1 MKVKQLMPGQ
11 VEGQQCGGKI
21 CYKTKA
27 AALKAMKSAREKR
40 RTRKAHVERRVYRC
54 PYCRFWHV
62 TSLSIEK
69 GKEFGSQARERREV
83 MQGIRDTLSG
93 SLPADEAFEVLAR
106 MNEDR
111 LAGKGMSSVDS
122 YIAESLSEELKKTEE
137 SKKMG
142 ESSTREDPKGIGES
156 AQLSTKED
164 LKGIG
169 ESAQPATREAP
180 KGIGESAQ
188 PATREAPKG
197 IGESAQP
204 ATREAPKGITPFD
217 SNNSTLDRNNHSSD
231 GNNKLL
237 DTNND
242 ERTDNMSDAVPSPA
256 DVARKHAVVYTSK
269 DIRST
274 VKRVPVPGGV
284 LLILPKSVVVMP
296 SEKSKALRHLGIVE
310 EL

>member
-54 PYCRFWHV
+54 SYCRFWHV

-122 YIAESLSEELKKTEE
+122 YIAESLSEEPKKTEE

-156 AQLSTKED
+156 AQ
-164 LKGIG
+164 
-169 ESAQPATREAP
+169 PATREAH
-180 KGIGESAQ
+180 
-188 PATREAPKG
+188 
-197 IGESAQP
+197 
-204 ATREAPKGITPFD
+204 KGITPFD
-217 SNNSTLDRNNHSSD
+217 SNNSTLDRNNYSSD

-237 DTNND
+237 DTNNG
-242 ERTDNMSDAVPSPA
+242 ERIDNMSDAVPSPA

-284 LLILPKSVVVMP
+284 LLILPKNVVVMP
-296 SEKSKALRHLGIVE
+296 SEKSKALCHLGIVE

>member
-1 MKVKQLMPGQ
+1 MKGKQLMPGQ
-11 VEGQQCGGKI
+11 VEDQQCGGKK

-40 RTRKAHVERRVYRC
+40 RTRKAHVERRVYKC
-54 PYCRFWHV
+54 PYCHFWHV

-83 MQGIRDTLSG
+83 MRGIRDTLSG

-122 YIAESLSEELKKTEE
+122 YIAESLSEEP
-137 SKKMG
+137 KKMG
-142 ESSTREDPKGIGES
+142 EPKNMGEPKGIGES
-156 AQLSTKED
+156 STEEDLKKMGELAQPTTREDPKKMEEPTQPATKED
-164 LKGIG
+164 
-169 ESAQPATREAP
+169 
-180 KGIGESAQ
+180 
-188 PATREAPKG
+188 
-197 IGESAQP
+197 
-204 ATREAPKGITPFD
+204 PKGITPCD

-269 DIRST
+269 DIRSS

-284 LLILPKSVVVMP
+284 LLILPKNAVVMSP
-296 SEKSKALRHLGIVE
+296 EKSKALRSLGIVE
-310 EL
+310 EVK

>member
-122 YIAESLSEELKKTEE
+122 YIAESLSEEPKKMEE

-142 ESSTREDPKGIGES
+142 ES
-156 AQLSTKED
+156 STKED

-204 ATREAPKGITPFD
+204 ATREALKGITPFD

>member
-1 MKVKQLMPGQ
+1 MKGKQLMPGQ
-11 VEGQQCGGKI
+11 VEGRQCGGKI
-21 CYKTKA
+21 CYKNKA

-40 RTRKAHVERRVYRC
+40 KTRKAHVERRVYKC
-54 PYCRFWHV
+54 PSCHFWHV

-83 MQGIRDTLSG
+83 MQGIRNTLSG

-111 LAGKGMSSVDS
+111 LAGKGMSSADS
-122 YIAESLSEELKKTEE
+122 YIIE
-137 SKKMG
+137 SKG
-142 ESSTREDPKGIGES
+142 EDPKKVGES
-156 AQLSTKED
+156 TQPATKED
-164 LKGIG
+164 
-169 ESAQPATREAP
+169 
-180 KGIGESAQ
+180 
-188 PATREAPKG
+188 
-197 IGESAQP
+197 
-204 ATREAPKGITPFD
+204 PKGITPFD

-231 GNNKLL
+231 GDNELL

-256 DVARKHAVVYTSK
+256 DVARKHAVVYTSR

-284 LLILPKSVVVMP
+284 LLILPKNAVVMSP
-296 SEKSKALRHLGIVE
+296 EKSKALRSLGIVE
-310 EL
+310 EVK

>member
-93 SLPADEAFEVLAR
+93 SLSADEAFEVLAR

-122 YIAESLSEELKKTEE
+122 YIAESLSEEPKKTEE

-164 LKGIG
+164 
-169 ESAQPATREAP
+169 
-180 KGIGESAQ
+180 
-188 PATREAPKG
+188 
-197 IGESAQP
+197 
-204 ATREAPKGITPFD
+204 PKGITPFD

-284 LLILPKSVVVMP
+284 LLILPKNVVVMP

>member
-40 RTRKAHVERRVYRC
+40 KTRKAHVERRVYRC

-122 YIAESLSEELKKTEE
+122 YIAESLSEEPKKTEE

-142 ESSTREDPKGIGES
+142 ESSTREDHKGIGES

-188 PATREAPKG
+188 PSTKEDL
-197 IGESAQP
+197 
-204 ATREAPKGITPFD
+204 KGITPFD

-237 DTNND
+237 DMNND
-242 ERTDNMSDAVPSPA
+242 ERIDNMSDAVPSPA

-284 LLILPKSVVVMP
+284 LLILPKNVVVMP

>member
-93 SLPADEAFEVLAR
+93 SLPVDEAFEVLAR

-122 YIAESLSEELKKTEE
+122 YIVESLSEEPKKTEE

-156 AQLSTKED
+156 AQPSTKED

-169 ESAQPATREAP
+169 ESTQPATREAL
-180 KGIGESAQ
+180 
-188 PATREAPKG
+188 
-197 IGESAQP
+197 
-204 ATREAPKGITPFD
+204 KGITPFD

-284 LLILPKSVVVMP
+284 LLILPKNVVVMP

>member
-40 RTRKAHVERRVYRC
+40 KTRKAHVERRVYKC
-54 PYCRFWHV
+54 PYCHFWHV

-83 MQGIRDTLSG
+83 MQGIRNTLSG

-122 YIAESLSEELKKTEE
+122 YIVESLSEEPKKT
-137 SKKMG
+137 G

-156 AQLSTKED
+156 AQPSTKED
-164 LKGIG
+164 LKGID
-169 ESAQPATREAP
+169 ESSQPATREAL
-180 KGIGESAQ
+180 
-188 PATREAPKG
+188 
-197 IGESAQP
+197 
-204 ATREAPKGITPFD
+204 KGITPFD

-284 LLILPKSVVVMP
+284 LLILPKNVVVMP

>member
-40 RTRKAHVERRVYRC
+40 KTRKAHVERRVYRC

-122 YIAESLSEELKKTEE
+122 YIAESLSEEPKKTEE

-169 ESAQPATREAP
+169 ESAQPATREAL
-180 KGIGESAQ
+180 
-188 PATREAPKG
+188 
-197 IGESAQP
+197 
-204 ATREAPKGITPFD
+204 KGITPFD

-256 DVARKHAVVYTSK
+256 DVARKHVVVYTSK

-284 LLILPKSVVVMP
+284 LLILPKNVVVMSP
-296 SEKSKALRHLGIVE
+296 EKSKALRHLGIVE

>member
-1 MKVKQLMPGQ
+1 MKGKQLMPGQ
-11 VEGQQCGGKI
+11 VEDRQCGGKK

-40 RTRKAHVERRVYRC
+40 KTRKTHVERRVYKC
-54 PYCRFWHV
+54 PYCHFWHV

-122 YIAESLSEELKKTEE
+122 YIAESLSEEP
-137 SKKMG
+137 KKMEEPKGIG
-142 ESSTREDPKGIGES
+142 EYAQPTTKEDPKGI
-156 AQLSTKED
+156 
-164 LKGIG
+164 
-169 ESAQPATREAP
+169 
-180 KGIGESAQ
+180 
-188 PATREAPKG
+188 
-197 IGESAQP
+197 
-204 ATREAPKGITPFD
+204 TPCD

-256 DVARKHAVVYTSK
+256 DVARKHAVVYTSR
-269 DIRST
+269 DIRSS

-284 LLILPKSVVVMP
+284 LLILPKNAVVMSP
-296 SEKSKALRHLGIVE
+296 EKSKALRSLGIVE
-310 EL
+310 EVK

>member
-1 MKVKQLMPGQ
+1 MKGKQLMPGQ
-11 VEGQQCGGKI
+11 VEDQQCGGKK

-40 RTRKAHVERRVYRC
+40 KTRKAHVERRVYKC
-54 PYCRFWHV
+54 PYCHFWHV
-62 TSLSIEK
+62 TSLSLEK
-69 GKEFGSQARERREV
+69 GREFGSQARGRREV

-111 LAGKGMSSVDS
+111 LAGKGMSPVDS
-122 YIAESLSEELKKTEE
+122 YIAESLSEEP
-137 SKKMG
+137 KKMG
-142 ESSTREDPKGIGES
+142 ESKKMEDPKGIT
-156 AQLSTKED
+156 L
-164 LKGIG
+164 
-169 ESAQPATREAP
+169 
-180 KGIGESAQ
+180 
-188 PATREAPKG
+188 
-197 IGESAQP
+197 
-204 ATREAPKGITPFD
+204 FD

-231 GNNKLL
+231 GDNKLL
-237 DTNND
+237 DTDND

-284 LLILPKSVVVMP
+284 LLILPKNAVVMSP
-296 SEKSKALRHLGIVE
+296 EKSKALRSLGIVE
-310 EL
+310 EV

>member
-122 YIAESLSEELKKTEE
+122 YIAESLSEEP
-137 SKKMG
+137 KKMG
-142 ESSTREDPKGIGES
+142 ES
-156 AQLSTKED
+156 STKED

-169 ESAQPATREAP
+169 ESAQSFTREDP
-180 KGIGESAQ
+180 KGIDESTQ
-188 PATREAPKG
+188 PSTKEDL
-197 IGESAQP
+197 
-204 ATREAPKGITPFD
+204 KGITPFD
-217 SNNSTLDRNNHSSD
+217 SNNSTLDRNNHLSD

-242 ERTDNMSDAVPSPA
+242 ERIDNMSDAVPSPA

-284 LLILPKSVVVMP
+284 LLILPKNVVVMP

>member
-40 RTRKAHVERRVYRC
+40 KTRKAHVERRVYKC
-54 PYCRFWHV
+54 PYCHFWHV

-83 MQGIRDTLSG
+83 MQGIRNTLSG

-122 YIAESLSEELKKTEE
+122 YIVESLSEEPKKT
-137 SKKMG
+137 G

-156 AQLSTKED
+156 AQPSTKED
-164 LKGIG
+164 LKGID
-169 ESAQPATREAP
+169 ESSQPATREAL
-180 KGIGESAQ
+180 
-188 PATREAPKG
+188 
-197 IGESAQP
+197 
-204 ATREAPKGITPFD
+204 KGITPFD

>member
-1 MKVKQLMPGQ
+1 M
-11 VEGQQCGGKI
+11 
-21 CYKTKA
+21 
-27 AALKAMKSAREKR
+27 
-40 RTRKAHVERRVYRC
+40 
-54 PYCRFWHV
+54 
-62 TSLSIEK
+62 
-69 GKEFGSQARERREV
+69 
-83 MQGIRDTLSG
+83 
-93 SLPADEAFEVLAR
+93 
-106 MNEDR
+106 
-111 LAGKGMSSVDS
+111 
-122 YIAESLSEELKKTEE
+122 ESLSEEPKKT
-137 SKKMG
+137 G

-156 AQLSTKED
+156 AQPSTKED
-164 LKGIG
+164 LKGID
-169 ESAQPATREAP
+169 ESSQPATREAL
-180 KGIGESAQ
+180 
-188 PATREAPKG
+188 
-197 IGESAQP
+197 
-204 ATREAPKGITPFD
+204 KGITPFD

-284 LLILPKSVVVMP
+284 LLILPKNVVVMP

>member
-122 YIAESLSEELKKTEE
+122 YIAESLSEEPKKTEE

-142 ESSTREDPKGIGES
+142 ESSTRED
-156 AQLSTKED
+156 
-164 LKGIG
+164 
-169 ESAQPATREAP
+169 P

-204 ATREAPKGITPFD
+204 ATREALKGITPFD

-242 ERTDNMSDAVPSPA
+242 ERIDNMSDAVPSPA

-284 LLILPKSVVVMP
+284 LLILPKNVVVMSP
-296 SEKSKALRHLGIVE
+296 EKSKALRHLGIVE

>member
-27 AALKAMKSAREKR
+27 TALKAMKSAREKR

-122 YIAESLSEELKKTEE
+122 YIAESLSEEPKKT
-137 SKKMG
+137 G

-156 AQLSTKED
+156 AQPSTKED
-164 LKGIG
+164 LKGID
-169 ESAQPATREAP
+169 ESSQPATREAL
-180 KGIGESAQ
+180 
-188 PATREAPKG
+188 
-197 IGESAQP
+197 
-204 ATREAPKGITPFD
+204 KGITPFD

-284 LLILPKSVVVMP
+284 LLILPKNVVVMP
-296 SEKSKALRHLGIVE
+296 SEKSKALHHLGIVE

>member
-122 YIAESLSEELKKTEE
+122 YIAESLSEEPKKMEE

-142 ESSTREDPKGIGES
+142 ESSTREDPEGIGES

-188 PATREAPKG
+188 PSTKEDL
-197 IGESAQP
+197 
-204 ATREAPKGITPFD
+204 KGITPFD

-256 DVARKHAVVYTSK
+256 DVARKHAVVYISK

>member
-40 RTRKAHVERRVYRC
+40 KTRKAHVERRVYRC

-169 ESAQPATREAP
+169 ESAQPATREAL
-180 KGIGESAQ
+180 KGIA
-188 PATREAPKG
+188 
-197 IGESAQP
+197 
-204 ATREAPKGITPFD
+204 PFD

-242 ERTDNMSDAVPSPA
+242 ERIDNMSDAVPSPA

>member
-40 RTRKAHVERRVYRC
+40 KTRKAHVERRVYRC

-122 YIAESLSEELKKTEE
+122 YIAESLSEEPKKTEE

-164 LKGIG
+164 L
-169 ESAQPATREAP
+169 
-180 KGIGESAQ
+180 
-188 PATREAPKG
+188 KG

-284 LLILPKSVVVMP
+284 LLILPKNVVVMP

>member
-40 RTRKAHVERRVYRC
+40 KTRKAHVERRVYKC
-54 PYCRFWHV
+54 PYCHFWHV

-83 MQGIRDTLSG
+83 MQGIRNTLSG

-122 YIAESLSEELKKTEE
+122 YIVESLSEEPKKTEE

-142 ESSTREDPKGIGES
+142 ESSTRED
-156 AQLSTKED
+156 L
-164 LKGIG
+164 
-169 ESAQPATREAP
+169 
-180 KGIGESAQ
+180 
-188 PATREAPKG
+188 
-197 IGESAQP
+197 
-204 ATREAPKGITPFD
+204 KGITPFD

-242 ERTDNMSDAVPSPA
+242 ERIDNMSDAVPSPA

-284 LLILPKSVVVMP
+284 LLILPKNVVVMSP
-296 SEKSKALRHLGIVE
+296 EKSKALRHLGIVE

>member
-27 AALKAMKSAREKR
+27 AALKALKSAREKR
-40 RTRKAHVERRVYRC
+40 KTRKAHVERRVYRC

-122 YIAESLSEELKKTEE
+122 YIAESLSEEPKKT
-137 SKKMG
+137 G

-156 AQLSTKED
+156 AQPSTKED
-164 LKGIG
+164 LKGID
-169 ESAQPATREAP
+169 ESSQPATREAL
-180 KGIGESAQ
+180 
-188 PATREAPKG
+188 
-197 IGESAQP
+197 
-204 ATREAPKGITPFD
+204 KGITPFD

-284 LLILPKSVVVMP
+284 LLILPKNVVVMP
-296 SEKSKALRHLGIVE
+296 LEKSKALRHLGIVE

>member
-83 MQGIRDTLSG
+83 RQGIRNTLSG

-122 YIAESLSEELKKTEE
+122 YIAESLSEEP
-137 SKKMG
+137 KKMG

-164 LKGIG
+164 L
-169 ESAQPATREAP
+169 
-180 KGIGESAQ
+180 
-188 PATREAPKG
+188 KG

-242 ERTDNMSDAVPSPA
+242 ERIDNMSDAVPSPA

-284 LLILPKSVVVMP
+284 LLILPKNVVVMSP
-296 SEKSKALRHLGIVE
+296 EKSKALRHLGIVE

>member
-27 AALKAMKSAREKR
+27 TALKAMKSAREKR
-40 RTRKAHVERRVYRC
+40 KTRKAHVERRVYRC

-93 SLPADEAFEVLAR
+93 SLPADEAFEVLAK

-122 YIAESLSEELKKTEE
+122 YIAESLSEEPKKTEE

-188 PATREAPKG
+188 PSTKEDL
-197 IGESAQP
+197 
-204 ATREAPKGITPFD
+204 KGITPFD

-242 ERTDNMSDAVPSPA
+242 ERIDNMSDAVPSPA

-284 LLILPKSVVVMP
+284 LLILPKNVVVMP

>member
-40 RTRKAHVERRVYRC
+40 KTRKAHVERRVYRC

-169 ESAQPATREAP
+169 ESAQPATREAL
-180 KGIGESAQ
+180 KGIA
-188 PATREAPKG
+188 
-197 IGESAQP
+197 
-204 ATREAPKGITPFD
+204 PFD

-242 ERTDNMSDAVPSPA
+242 ERIDNMSDAVPSLA

-284 LLILPKSVVVMP
+284 LLILPKNVVVMP

>member
-40 RTRKAHVERRVYRC
+40 KTRKAHVERRVYRC

-93 SLPADEAFEVLAR
+93 SLPVDEAFEVLAR

-122 YIAESLSEELKKTEE
+122 YIAESLSEEPKKTEE

-188 PATREAPKG
+188 PSTKEDL
-197 IGESAQP
+197 
-204 ATREAPKGITPFD
+204 KGITPFD

-242 ERTDNMSDAVPSPA
+242 ERIDNMSDAVPSPA

-284 LLILPKSVVVMP
+284 LLILPKNVVVMP

>member
-1 MKVKQLMPGQ
+1 MKGKQLMPGQ

-27 AALKAMKSAREKR
+27 TALKAMKSAREKR
-40 RTRKAHVERRVYRC
+40 KTRKAHVERRVYKC
-54 PYCRFWHV
+54 PYCHFWHV

-122 YIAESLSEELKKTEE
+122 YIAESLSEEPKKT
-137 SKKMG
+137 G
-142 ESSTREDPKGIGES
+142 EPSTREDPKGIDES
-156 AQLSTKED
+156 SQPATKED
-164 LKGIG
+164 
-169 ESAQPATREAP
+169 
-180 KGIGESAQ
+180 
-188 PATREAPKG
+188 
-197 IGESAQP
+197 
-204 ATREAPKGITPFD
+204 PKGITPCD

-242 ERTDNMSDAVPSPA
+242 ERADNMSDAVPSPA

-284 LLILPKSVVVMP
+284 LLILPKNAVVMSP
-296 SEKSKALRHLGIVE
+296 EKSKALRSLGIVE
-310 EL
+310 EVK

>member
-93 SLPADEAFEVLAR
+93 SLPADEAFKVLAR

-122 YIAESLSEELKKTEE
+122 YIAESLSEEPKKTEE

-142 ESSTREDPKGIGES
+142 ESSTREDPEGIGES
-156 AQLSTKED
+156 AQLSTKEA

-169 ESAQPATREAP
+169 ESAQPATREAL
-180 KGIGESAQ
+180 
-188 PATREAPKG
+188 
-197 IGESAQP
+197 
-204 ATREAPKGITPFD
+204 KGITPFD

-284 LLILPKSVVVMP
+284 LLILPKNVVVMSP
-296 SEKSKALRHLGIVE
+296 EKSKALRHLGIVE

>member
-1 MKVKQLMPGQ
+1 MKGKQLMPGQ
-11 VEGQQCGGKI
+11 VEGRQCGGKI
-21 CYKTKA
+21 CYKNKA

-40 RTRKAHVERRVYRC
+40 KTRKAHVERRVYKC
-54 PYCRFWHV
+54 PSCHFWHV

-83 MQGIRDTLSG
+83 MQGIRNTLSG

-111 LAGKGMSSVDS
+111 LAGKGMSSADS
-122 YIAESLSEELKKTEE
+122 YIAESLREEPKKV
-137 SKKMG
+137 G
-142 ESSTREDPKGIGES
+142 ESTQPSTREG
-156 AQLSTKED
+156 
-164 LKGIG
+164 LKGI
-169 ESAQPATREAP
+169 EEFAQPATKED
-180 KGIGESAQ
+180 
-188 PATREAPKG
+188 
-197 IGESAQP
+197 
-204 ATREAPKGITPFD
+204 PKGITPFD

-231 GNNKLL
+231 GDNELL

-256 DVARKHAVVYTSK
+256 DVARKHAVVYTSR

-284 LLILPKSVVVMP
+284 LLILPKNAVVMSP
-296 SEKSKALRHLGIVE
+296 EKSKALRSLGIVE
-310 EL
+310 EVK

>member
-122 YIAESLSEELKKTEE
+122 YIAESLSEEPKKTEE
-137 SKKMG
+137 SKEMG
-142 ESSTREDPKGIGES
+142 ESSTREDPKGIDKS
-156 AQLSTKED
+156 SQPATKED
-164 LKGIG
+164 L
-169 ESAQPATREAP
+169 
-180 KGIGESAQ
+180 
-188 PATREAPKG
+188 
-197 IGESAQP
+197 
-204 ATREAPKGITPFD
+204 KGITPFD

-242 ERTDNMSDAVPSPA
+242 ERIDNMSDAVPSPA

-284 LLILPKSVVVMP
+284 LLILPKNVVVMSP
-296 SEKSKALRHLGIVE
+296 EKSKALRHLGIVE

>member
-122 YIAESLSEELKKTEE
+122 YIAESLSEEPKKTEE

-169 ESAQPATREAP
+169 ESAQPATREDP
-180 KGIGESAQ
+180 KGIGESSQ
-188 PATREAPKG
+188 PATREAL
-197 IGESAQP
+197 
-204 ATREAPKGITPFD
+204 KGITPFD

-284 LLILPKSVVVMP
+284 LLILPKNVVVMP

>member
-27 AALKAMKSAREKR
+27 AALKALKSAREKR
-40 RTRKAHVERRVYRC
+40 KTRKAHVERRVYKC
-54 PYCRFWHV
+54 PYCHFWHV

-122 YIAESLSEELKKTEE
+122 YIVESLSEEPKKT
-137 SKKMG
+137 G

-169 ESAQPATREAP
+169 ESAQPATREAL
-180 KGIGESAQ
+180 
-188 PATREAPKG
+188 
-197 IGESAQP
+197 
-204 ATREAPKGITPFD
+204 KGITPFD

-242 ERTDNMSDAVPSPA
+242 ERIDNMSDAVPSPA

-284 LLILPKSVVVMP
+284 LLILPKNVVVMP

>member
-1 MKVKQLMPGQ
+1 MEVKQLMPGQ

-27 AALKAMKSAREKR
+27 AALKALKSAREKR
-40 RTRKAHVERRVYRC
+40 KTRKAHVERRVYKC
-54 PYCRFWHV
+54 PYCHFWHV

-83 MQGIRDTLSG
+83 MQGIRNTLSG

-122 YIAESLSEELKKTEE
+122 YIVESLSEEPKKT
-137 SKKMG
+137 G

-156 AQLSTKED
+156 AQPSTKED

-169 ESAQPATREAP
+169 ESAQPATREAL
-180 KGIGESAQ
+180 
-188 PATREAPKG
+188 
-197 IGESAQP
+197 
-204 ATREAPKGITPFD
+204 KGITPFD

-284 LLILPKSVVVMP
+284 LLILPKNVVVMP

>member
-122 YIAESLSEELKKTEE
+122 YIAESLSEEPKKTGE
-137 SKKMG
+137 SKEMG

-156 AQLSTKED
+156 AQPSTKED
-164 LKGIG
+164 L
-169 ESAQPATREAP
+169 
-180 KGIGESAQ
+180 
-188 PATREAPKG
+188 
-197 IGESAQP
+197 
-204 ATREAPKGITPFD
+204 KGITPFD

-242 ERTDNMSDAVPSPA
+242 ERIDNMSDAVPSPA

-269 DIRST
+269 DIRSI

-284 LLILPKSVVVMP
+284 LLILPKNVVVMP

>member
-40 RTRKAHVERRVYRC
+40 KTRKAHVERRVYRC

-83 MQGIRDTLSG
+83 MQGIRNTLSG

-122 YIAESLSEELKKTEE
+122 YIAESLSEEPKKT
-137 SKKMG
+137 G

-156 AQLSTKED
+156 AQPSTKED
-164 LKGIG
+164 LEGID
-169 ESAQPATREAP
+169 ESSQPATREAP

-188 PATREAPKG
+188 PSTKEDL
-197 IGESAQP
+197 
-204 ATREAPKGITPFD
+204 KGITPFD

-242 ERTDNMSDAVPSPA
+242 ERIDNMSDAVPSPA

-284 LLILPKSVVVMP
+284 LLILPKNVVVMP

>member
-27 AALKAMKSAREKR
+27 TALKALKSAREKR
-40 RTRKAHVERRVYRC
+40 KTRKAHVERRVYKC
-54 PYCRFWHV
+54 PYCHFWHV

-122 YIAESLSEELKKTEE
+122 YIAESLSEEPKKT
-137 SKKMG
+137 G

-156 AQLSTKED
+156 AQPSTKED
-164 LKGIG
+164 LEGID
-169 ESAQPATREAP
+169 ESSQPATRE
-180 KGIGESAQ
+180 
-188 PATREAPKG
+188 TL
-197 IGESAQP
+197 
-204 ATREAPKGITPFD
+204 KGITPFD

-284 LLILPKSVVVMP
+284 LLILPKNVVVMP